1 MRPQGW
7 LLAVIV
13 QKDPRLKKLPLIAA
27 GLLLCIAL
35 LCLSPQFYVLHL
47 HGKLLDW
54 LRYGIAPALLLLLLL
69 LSISKSPARSLWLCL
84 PFALLAPQELFYLTN
99 YGKATDAHAMAII
112 AETDLAEATGY
123 LSGLGWLIIA
133 AVLLILLLFALTSA
147 VLKSL
152 QWQWPRYARPT
163 VWLLAVLAA
172 GWVWQEER
180 QYAVAYPPDSKQDAV
195 QQALSR
201 KPLPESHNLFYRSYP
216 LNLLLAYNEYR
227 LQQATLAEVA
237 RQSRDFS
244 FGASQPLVLGQRQI
258 YVLVIGETLRPDRL
272 QLNGYPRPTTPQLAA
287 MDGVVSFTDMVSPW
301 AWTRMAVPVLI
312 SRKSA
317 QSQAYFFHEKSLV
330 SAFKEAGFRTYWLS
344 TQSPLGVHDSS
355 VALHASEA
363 DVVQYL
369 NPIGYK
375 KAGYYDAVLRDAVA
389 KIVANDEQKQLIVL
403 HTLGSHFSYADRYP
417 AEFDWFQPSG
427 QGRVV
432 SMHDRAER
440 ELLNNAYDNSVRYT
454 DYWLSGVLQLL
465 QQQAAI
471 SSLLLVSDHGEN
483 LFDGDCDKSGHGH
496 NTEYDYRVAA
506 LWWGSREF
514 RQHYPQQAAQMLAN
528 RQRPFISS
536 QVFHTMLALAD
547 IHYPGQQR
555 ELSLSAPWQPS
566 PRLLAN
572 GLNFDKAKRVGQC
585 RELQQEHSRPV
596 K

>member
-1 MRPQGW
+1 M
-7 LLAVIV
+7 
-13 QKDPRLKKLPLIAA
+13 KKLPLTAA
-27 GLLLCIAL
+27 GLLLCIVL
-35 LCLSPQFYVLHL
+35 LCLSPQFYVLSL
-47 HGKLLDW
+47 HGNLLDW
-54 LRYGIAPALLLLLLL
+54 LRYGIAPALLLLTLLL
-69 LSISKSPARSLWLCL
+69 TLSKYPQRSVWFCL
-84 PFALLAPQELFYLTN
+84 PFALLAPQELFYLAN
-99 YGKATDAHAMAII
+99 YGKTTDAHAMAII

-133 AVLLILLLFALTSA
+133 AVLLILLLFALTTA

-152 QWQWPRYARPT
+152 QWQWLRYGRPI
-163 VWLLAVLAA
+163 VWLLALLSA
-172 GWVWQEER
+172 GWLWQEER

-237 RQSRDFS
+237 RQSRDFR

-272 QLNGYPRPTTPQLAA
+272 QLNGYARPTTPQLSA
-287 MDGVVSFTDMVSPW
+287 MDDVVSFTDMVSPW

-330 SAFKEAGFRTYWLS
+330 TAFKEAGFRTYWLS

-389 KIVANDEQKQLIVL
+389 KVVANNEQKQLIVL

-417 AEFDWFQPSG
+417 AEFDQFQPSG
-427 QGRVV
+427 RGRVV
-432 SMHDRAER
+432 SMHDRAKR

-514 RQHYPQQAAQMLAN
+514 RQHYPQLAAQLAAN

-536 QVFHTMLALAD
+536 QVFHTMLTLAD

-555 ELSLSAPWQPS
+555 ELSLSAPWQPT
-566 PRLLAN
+566 PRVLAN
-572 GLNFDKAKRVGQC
+572 GLNFDKAQRVGQC
-585 RELQQEHSRPV
+585 RELQQGQSRPV
-596 K
+596 Q